1 MKNALALLLLLLTTS
16 TPCMAQARTA
26 AETFAQLGTR
36 LDAAQQALGGWTAGA
51 TGAGTVENCVKILES
66 IVVDFRGNPW
76 VQVKGFKIKLGFP
89 PSIEL
94 DVEVP
99 QTPRPGDAPR

>member
-1 MKNALALLLLLLTTS
+1 MKYVFGLLLVLITS
-16 TPCMAQARTA
+16 SQCMAQGKTA
-26 AETFAQLGTR
+26 AETFAQLATR

-51 TGAGTVENCVKILES
+51 TGAGTIENCVKILES

-76 VQVKGFKIKLGFP
+76 VNVKGFKIKLGFP
-89 PSIEL
+89 PSIDI

-99 QTPRPGDAPR
+99 ASLRPGESPR

>member
-1 MKNALALLLLLLTTS
+1 MKSAFGLLLLLTMS
-16 TPCMAQARTA
+16 SHCMAQQRTA
-26 AETFAQLGTR
+26 NETFAQLGTR
-36 LDAAQQALGGWTAGA
+36 LDAAQQALGGWSAGA
-51 TGAGTVENCVKILES
+51 TGAGTIESTVKILES

-89 PSIEL
+89 PSIDI

-99 QTPRPGDAPR
+99 QPPRTSDAPR